1 MNVMENLT
9 TNHAARQSQPTSEI
23 ADALRTA
30 RAVHFRLE
38 DEYHPFE
45 WEERLEN
52 AALMRELA
60 ESEGVPAGV
69 RELAAAAELR
79 LESEAFDF
87 TDWRDRFETI
97 GFVRD
102 VIARL
107 SEPTQPDVFLSNYP
121 GALAQF
127 VSEEGGAF

>member
-1 MNVMENLT
+1 MQNLT
-9 TNHAARQSQPTSEI
+9 TDLATRQLSISPET

-38 DEYHPFE
+38 DEYHPFD

-52 AALMRELA
+52 AALLHELA
-60 ESEGVPAGV
+60 EAEDVPARA
-69 RELAAAAELR
+69 RELAAAAEMR

-87 TDWRDRFETI
+87 SDWRDRFETI

-102 VIARL
+102 VIATL
-107 SEPTQPDVFLSNYP
+107 Q
-121 GALAQF
+121 
-127 VSEEGGAF
+127 EGGAF